1 MTFKMP
7 IADALL
13 VLNNYYTGD
22 SEYSVAKGIPIA
34 YLDSV
39 REAVKSTQDGRI
51 RVRFRG
57 PRNHPTDNRPAT
69 LRQSVCLK
77 KFATTFALYIDYK

>member
-7 IADALL
+7 AADAMA
-13 VLNNYYTGD
+13 VLKNYYTAD
-22 SEYSVAKGIPIA
+22 SECSVAKGIPIA

-39 REAVKSTQDGRI
+39 REAVKTVWVGRVRI
-51 RVRFRG
+51 RFRG

-69 LRQSVCLK
+69 IRQSVCLK
-77 KFATTFALYIDYK
+77 QFATTFAVYVD